1 MKKHLCRALLALTL
15 ALAVTG
21 ITLPTAWAAESEEN
35 APLDCASA
43 LLMEAESGRVL
54 FEYNADDRHAPASI
68 TKIMTMLLVC
78 EAVDAGQISLD
89 DTVTTSPYASSM
101 GGSEIWLEPYETM
114 TVDEMLR
121 ATAIASANDAAVAL
135 GEHLAGTEAMFAD
148 KMNQKAA
155 QLGMDSTHFVNACGL
170 DEEGHYTTARD
181 IAVMARELL
190 QHRWITDYTT
200 VWQDTLRGGETEL
213 VNTNRLARFYDG
225 CIGLKTGTTDD
236 AGCCVCAVAERDG
249 MTLIAVILGAPD
261 SDTRFESAKSLL
273 DYGFASYA
281 LAPAPEVEDQL
292 SPVPVRHGTEPTV
305 TPVPD
310 APEGILV
317 EKARR
322 NDLTCEAELLPEVEA
337 PVEEGQVLGSVKVL
351 LDGEALTEY
360 DIIASQAVPR
370 MEFSTAFCRLL
381 SALCGADVE

>member
-1 MKKHLCRALLALTL
+1 
-15 ALAVTG
+15 
-21 ITLPTAWAAESEEN
+21 
-35 APLDCASA
+35 
-43 LLMEAESGRVL
+43 
-54 FEYNADDRHAPASI
+54 
-68 TKIMTMLLVC
+68 
-78 EAVDAGQISLD
+78 
-89 DTVTTSPYASSM
+89 
-101 GGSEIWLEPYETM
+101 
-114 TVDEMLR
+114 
-121 ATAIASANDAAVAL
+121 
-135 GEHLAGTEAMFAD
+135 
-148 KMNQKAA
+148 
-155 QLGMDSTHFVNACGL
+155 MDSTHFVNACGL

-190 QHRWITDYTT
+190 QRRWITDYTT

-213 VNTNRLARFYDG
+213 VNTNRLVRFYDG

-236 AGCCVCAVAERDG
+236 AGCCVCAAAERDG

-281 LAPAPEVEDQL
+281 LAPAPEVKDQL

-370 MEFSTAFCRLL
+370 MEFGTAFCRLL

>member
-1 MKKHLCRALLALTL
+1 
-15 ALAVTG
+15 
-21 ITLPTAWAAESEEN
+21 
-35 APLDCASA
+35 
-43 LLMEAESGRVL
+43 
-54 FEYNADDRHAPASI
+54 
-68 TKIMTMLLVC
+68 
-78 EAVDAGQISLD
+78 
-89 DTVTTSPYASSM
+89 
-101 GGSEIWLEPYETM
+101 
-114 TVDEMLR
+114 
-121 ATAIASANDAAVAL
+121 
-135 GEHLAGTEAMFAD
+135 
-148 KMNQKAA
+148 
-155 QLGMDSTHFVNACGL
+155 
-170 DEEGHYTTARD
+170 
-181 IAVMARELL
+181 
-190 QHRWITDYTT
+190 
-200 VWQDTLRGGETEL
+200 
-213 VNTNRLARFYDG
+213 
-225 CIGLKTGTTDD
+225 
-236 AGCCVCAVAERDG
+236 

-261 SDTRFESAKSLL
+261 SDTRFESANSLL
-273 DYGFASYA
+273 DYGCAGYA